1 MTRLLTI
8 IMMFF
13 LVQGTCQIGA
23 SFPYFLASPNDQ
35 FYLKSIPFASQLWE
49 EQGRTDIFSTSDSSL
64 IYSIPKYLPPK
75 GIVLSND
82 GAVVLIAKYSI
93 YNDDEFDERVI
104 HFYHKGL
111 LLKTYLT
118 EELVDKNLD
127 DDYYTLFYDS
137 WEGAEWD
144 NGQYIFPDSITAYKA
159 KLLEWPFYTDGETA
173 FLATKDFEILQFN
186 LRNGNMTN
194 RQRIDNSEELVDRH
208 FHEPKIE
215 EPEFNWPGSSLPLLS
230 NGDEYYKSFENE
242 FDYKY
247 DGVIKN
253 DKFKY
258 YRLELNCLIDFTGV
272 CLQVKADFEDSTLN
286 QQIEDFFLGQTF
298 NENSIPDITEQWNF
312 NQKDFFRKSDT
323 LVAFNERI
331 EEKKQERKHE
341 LWRIKQDTLDG
352 VYIPKDL
359 EDCFREL
366 DKLLTENNR
375 EKFGETMP
383 AYYHMGLGTNL
394 RNRWGL
400 WSSSRLREFFLDLG
414 ITHPDDMS
422 SIILNSYHHYV
433 NGNEVTVERQLSKY
447 HLTPRPKLKL
457 PKDYKEQEK

>member
-1 MTRLLTI
+1 MTRLLTFI
-8 IMMFF
+8 LMFV

-23 SFPYFLASPNDQ
+23 SFPYFLASPNDE

-49 EQGRTDIFSTSDSSL
+49 EQGRTDIFNSSDSL
-64 IYSIPKYLPPK
+64 LLYSIPKYFPPQ
-75 GIVLSND
+75 GIVLGND
-82 GAVVLIAKYSI
+82 GAAILIVKYSI
-93 YNDDEFDERVI
+93 YNDDEFDERAVLYYDEGKI
-104 HFYHKGL
+104 A
-111 LLKTYLT
+111 KTYLVNQ
-118 EELVDKNLD
+118 LVQKNLD
-127 DDYYTLFYDS
+127 DYYYTLFYDS

-144 NGQYIFPDSITAYKA
+144 NGKYIFPDSITAYKA

-173 FLATKDFEILQFN
+173 FLATKDFELLQFN
-186 LRNGNMTN
+186 LITGNMIN
-194 RQRIDNSEELVDRH
+194 RQRIDNLEEIVDRH
-208 FHEPKIE
+208 FLEPKIIK
-215 EPEFNWPGSSLPLLS
+215 PEFNWPGSKLPLLS

-247 DGVIKN
+247 DGVMKN

-272 CLQVKADFEDSTLN
+272 CLQVEADFEDSTLTK
-286 QQIEDFFLGQTF
+286 QIEDFFLGQTF
-298 NENSIPDITEQWNF
+298 DENSIPDITEQWNF
-312 NQKDFFRKSDT
+312 YQKDFFRKSDT
-323 LVAFNERI
+323 LVAINERI

>member
-1 MTRLLTI
+1 MTRLLTFI
-8 IMMFF
+8 LMFV

-23 SFPYFLASPNDQ
+23 SFPYFLASPNDE

-49 EQGRTDIFSTSDSSL
+49 EQGRTDIFNSSDSL
-64 IYSIPKYLPPK
+64 LLYSIPKYFPPQ
-75 GIVLSND
+75 GIVLGND
-82 GAVVLIAKYSI
+82 GAAILIVKYSI
-93 YNDDEFDERVI
+93 YNDDEFDERAVLYYDEGKI
-104 HFYHKGL
+104 A
-111 LLKTYLT
+111 KTYLVNQ
-118 EELVDKNLD
+118 LVQKNLD
-127 DDYYTLFYDS
+127 DYYYTLFYDS

-144 NGQYIFPDSITAYKA
+144 NGKYIFPDSITAYKA

-173 FLATKDFEILQFN
+173 FLATKDFELLQFN
-186 LRNGNMTN
+186 LITGNMIN
-194 RQRIDNSEELVDRH
+194 RQRIDNLEEIVDRH
-208 FHEPKIE
+208 FLEPKIIK
-215 EPEFNWPGSSLPLLS
+215 PEFNWPGSKLPLLS

-247 DGVIKN
+247 DGVMKN

-272 CLQVKADFEDSTLN
+272 CLQVEADFEDSTLTK
-286 QQIEDFFLGQTF
+286 QIEDFFLGQTF
-298 NENSIPDITEQWNF
+298 DENSIPDITEQWNF
-312 NQKDFFRKSDT
+312 YQKDFFRKSDT
-323 LVAFNERI
+323 LVAINERI

-400 WSSSRLREFFLDLG
+400 WSSSRLRELFLDLG